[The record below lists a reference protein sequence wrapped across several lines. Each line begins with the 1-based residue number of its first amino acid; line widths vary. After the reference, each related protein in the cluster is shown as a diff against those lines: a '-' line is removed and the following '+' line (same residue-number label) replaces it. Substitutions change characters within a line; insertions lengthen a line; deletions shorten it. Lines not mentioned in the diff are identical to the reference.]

1 MENGGAFYDPRSLSS
16 CKNHTSSFPG
26 LQHHRP
32 ITTTECVEKKQ
43 SKHRRKREKRCLG
56 RKYLQL
62 DLRCIHHQRESLSSS
77 WRNTAFRGQSQRAMS
92 QSWLGALCLQ
102 QDGLLGQTQQRCSNA
117 WTPHRW
123 VGNRAQ
129 ICFEFLKSD
138 LFLLMFYL
146 ARTKMN
152 DITSQMERED
162 LQV

>member
-1 MENGGAFYDPRSLSS
+1 MENGGAFYDLCSLSS
-16 CKNHTSSFPG
+16 CKNHTSNFPG

-32 ITTTECVEKKQ
+32 ITTSECVGKKQ
-43 SKHRRKREKRCLG
+43 SKHGQKREKRRLG

-62 DLRCIHHQRESLSSS
+62 DLRCIHHQRESLIPS
-77 WRNTAFRGQSQRAMS
+77 WRNTASQGQSQRAIS

-102 QDGLLGQTQQRCSNA
+102 QDGLLGQTQRRCSNA
-117 WTPHRW
+117 WTHHRW

-129 ICFEFLKSD
+129 ICFKVLKSD
-138 LFLLMFYL
+138 LFLLMFYP

-162 LQV
+162 LHA